1 MDNGL
6 IVDLIFALVLVLG
19 VVLGAKRGLFRSF
32 MALAAVLVALIG
44 ASLLTDA
51 LTGPVTEALMPRA
64 EKSVQEW
71 FDAAGRSPSG
81 EAPELEGAEP
91 QDGQPGESADTA
103 SPEPENADDAAS
115 PLAVTGLLKN
125 LLHFDLD
132 GAVRRSLRSAAQ
144 EAALTAVQTLLG
156 SVVRTVVF
164 LLCFLVLSLL
174 LRLVIA
180 AVDKVLG
187 LPVLN
192 TLNTAGGALFGLV
205 ESALLLFLVCDL
217 APKLGFKT
225 FTEYEGTY
233 LLSFFMS
240 HTPRGI
246 LSALLP

>member
-1 MDNGL
+1 MNNGFM
-6 IVDLIFALVLVLG
+6 IDAIFALVLVLG

-32 MALAAVLVALIG
+32 MALAAILVALIG

-71 FDAAGRSPSG
+71 FDTEGRTD
-81 EAPELEGAEP
+81 EREDAVM
-91 QDGQPGESADTA
+91 QDEQPGESADIA
-103 SPEPENADDAAS
+103 SPEPENADDDAS

-144 EAALTAVQTLLG
+144 EAALTAVRTLLG
-156 SVVRTVVF
+156 SVVRTIVF

-174 LRLVIA
+174 LRLVTAGI
-180 AVDKVLG
+180 DKVLD
-187 LPVLN
+187 LPMLN

-240 HTPRGI
+240 HTPRS
-246 LSALLP
+246 LCAALLA

>member
-51 LTGPVTEALMPRA
+51 LTGPVTDALMPRA

-81 EAPELEGAEP
+81 E
-91 QDGQPGESADTA
+91 SADTA
-103 SPEPENADDAAS
+103 SPEPENADDAS

-144 EAALTAVQTLLG
+144 EAALTAVRTLLG

-180 AVDKVLG
+180 VVDKVLG
-187 LPVLN
+187 LSVLN

-233 LLSFFMS
+233 LLSFFMNQ
-240 HTPRGI
+240 TPRGI

>member
-44 ASLLTDA
+44 ASLLTAA

-71 FDAAGRSPSG
+71 FDAEGRTD
-81 EAPELEGAEP
+81 EREDAVM
-91 QDGQPGESADTA
+91 QDEQPGESADTA
-103 SPEPENADDAAS
+103 SPEPENADDVS

-144 EAALTAVQTLLG
+144 EAALTAVRTLLG
-156 SVVRTVVF
+156 SVVRTIVF

-174 LRLVIA
+174 LRLVTAGI
-180 AVDKVLG
+180 DKVLD

-192 TLNTAGGALFGLV
+192 TLNTVGGGLFGLV

-240 HTPRGI
+240 HTPRS
-246 LSALLP
+246 LFAALLA

>member
-71 FDAAGRSPSG
+71 FDAAGRSSQG
-81 EAPELEGAEP
+81 EASALEGAVEQDEP
-91 QDGQPGESADTA
+91 SSESADMA
-103 SPEPENADDAAS
+103 SPAQGDADDVS
-115 PLAVTGLLKN
+115 PLAVTGILKN

-144 EAALTAVQTLLG
+144 EAALTAVRTLLG

-180 AVDKVLG
+180 VVDKALG

-217 APKLGFKT
+217 APKLGFKI
-225 FTEYEGTY
+225 FTAYEGTY
-233 LLSFFMS
+233 LLSFFMNQ
-240 HTPRGI
+240 TPRGI

>member
-1 MDNGL
+1 MNNGL
-6 IVDLIFALVLVLG
+6 MIDAIFALVLVLG

-32 MALAAVLVALIG
+32 MALAAILVALIG

-71 FDAAGRSPSG
+71 FDAAGHSP
-81 EAPELEGAEP
+81 APEGTEP
-91 QDGQPGESADTA
+91 QEEQPGEGANIASPAPETA
-103 SPEPENADDAAS
+103 SDESS
-115 PLAVTGLLKN
+115 PLAVTGLLKK

-144 EAALTAVQTLLG
+144 EAALTAVRTLLG
-156 SVVRTVVF
+156 SVVRTIVF

-180 AVDKVLG
+180 VVDKALG

-192 TLNTAGGALFGLV
+192 TLNTVGGGLFGLAQ
-205 ESALLLFLVCDL
+205 SALLLFLVCDL
-217 APKLGFKT
+217 APKLGFKA
-225 FTEYEGTY
+225 FSAYEGTY

-240 HTPRGI
+240 QTPRGV

>member
-1 MDNGL
+1 MNNGFM
-6 IVDLIFALVLVLG
+6 IDAIFALVLVLG

-32 MALAAVLVALIG
+32 MALAAILVALIG

-71 FDAAGRSPSG
+71 FDAAGRSSQG

-91 QDGQPGESADTA
+91 QDEQPGESADTA
-103 SPEPENADDAAS
+103 SPEPENADDDAS

-144 EAALTAVQTLLG
+144 EAALTAVRTLLG
-156 SVVRTVVF
+156 SVVRTIVF

-174 LRLVIA
+174 LRLVTAGI
-180 AVDKVLG
+180 DKVLD
-187 LPVLN
+187 LPMLN
-192 TLNTAGGALFGLV
+192 TLNTVGGGLFGLV

-225 FTEYEGTY
+225 FTEYEGSY

-240 HTPRGI
+240 HTPRS
-246 LSALLP
+246 LCAALLA

>member
-71 FDAAGRSPSG
+71 FDAAGRSSS
-81 EAPELEGAEP
+81 
-91 QDGQPGESADTA
+91 GESADTA
-103 SPEPENADDAAS
+103 SPEPENADDAS

-144 EAALTAVQTLLG
+144 EAALTAVRTLLG

-174 LRLVIA
+174 IRLVIA

-217 APKLGFKT
+217 APKLGFKI
-225 FTEYEGTY
+225 FTAYEGTY
-233 LLSFFMS
+233 LLSFFMNQ
-240 HTPRGI
+240 TPRGI

>member
-19 VVLGAKRGLFRSF
+19 IVLGAKRGLFRSF

-71 FDAAGRSPSG
+71 FDAAGQS
-81 EAPELEGAEP
+81 PELEGTEP
-91 QDGQPGESADTA
+91 QDEQPGESADTA
-103 SPEPENADDAAS
+103 SPKPENADDAS
-115 PLAVTGLLKN
+115 PLAVTGILKN

-144 EAALTAVQTLLG
+144 EVALTAVRTLLG

-180 AVDKVLG
+180 VVDKALG

-217 APKLGFKT
+217 APKLGFKI
-225 FTEYEGTY
+225 FTAYEGTY
-233 LLSFFMS
+233 LLSFFMNQ
-240 HTPRGI
+240 TPRGI

>member
-91 QDGQPGESADTA
+91 QDEQPGESADTA
-103 SPEPENADDAAS
+103 SPEPENADDAS

-144 EAALTAVQTLLG
+144 EAALTAVRTLLG

-174 LRLVIA
+174 IRLVIA

>member
-1 MDNGL
+1 MNNGL
-6 IVDLIFALVLVLG
+6 MIDAIFALVLVLG

-32 MALAAVLVALIG
+32 MALAAILVALIG

-71 FDAAGRSPSG
+71 FDAAGRSSQG
-81 EAPELEGAEP
+81 EAPALEGAVEQDEP
-91 QDGQPGESADTA
+91 SSESTDMV
-103 SPEPENADDAAS
+103 SPAQGDADDAS

-144 EAALTAVQTLLG
+144 EAALAAVRTLLG
-156 SVVRTVVF
+156 SVVRTIVF

-174 LRLVIA
+174 LRLVTVGI
-180 AVDKVLG
+180 DKVLD

-192 TLNTAGGALFGLV
+192 TLNTVGGGLFGLV

-240 HTPRGI
+240 HTPRS
-246 LSALLP
+246 LCAALLA

>member
-71 FDAAGRSPSG
+71 FDAAGRSSQG

-91 QDGQPGESADTA
+91 QDEQPGESADTA
-103 SPEPENADDAAS
+103 SPEPENADDDAS

-144 EAALTAVQTLLG
+144 EAALTAVRTLLG

-180 AVDKVLG
+180 VVDKALG

-217 APKLGFKT
+217 APKLGFKI
-225 FTEYEGTY
+225 FTAYEGTY
-233 LLSFFMS
+233 LLSFFMNQ
-240 HTPRGI
+240 TPRGI

>member
-32 MALAAVLVALIG
+32 MALAAILVALIG

-71 FDAAGRSPSG
+71 FDAEGRTD
-81 EAPELEGAEP
+81 EREDAVM
-91 QDGQPGESADTA
+91 QDEQPGESADTA
-103 SPEPENADDAAS
+103 SPEPENADDVS

-144 EAALTAVQTLLG
+144 EAALTAVRTLLG
-156 SVVRTVVF
+156 SVVRTIVF

-174 LRLVIA
+174 LRLVTAGI
-180 AVDKVLG
+180 DKVLD

-192 TLNTAGGALFGLV
+192 TLNTVGGALFGLV

-225 FTEYEGTY
+225 FTAYEGTY
-233 LLSFFMS
+233 LLSFFMNQ
-240 HTPRGI
+240 TPRGI

>member
-51 LTGPVTEALMPRA
+51 LTGPVTQALMPRA

-71 FDAAGRSPSG
+71 FDAAGRSP
-81 EAPELEGAEP
+81 ELEGAEP
-91 QDGQPGESADTA
+91 QDEQPGESADTA
-103 SPEPENADDAAS
+103 SPEPENADDAS

-144 EAALTAVQTLLG
+144 EAALTAVRTLLG

-180 AVDKVLG
+180 VVDKALA

-217 APKLGFKT
+217 APKLGFKI
-225 FTEYEGTY
+225 FTAYEGTY
-233 LLSFFMS
+233 LLSFFMNQ
-240 HTPRGI
+240 TPRGI

>member
-1 MDNGL
+1 MNNGL
-6 IVDLIFALVLVLG
+6 MIDAIFALVLVLG

-51 LTGPVTEALMPRA
+51 LTEPVTEALMPRA

-71 FDAAGRSPSG
+71 FDAAGRSP
-81 EAPELEGAEP
+81 ELEGTEP
-91 QDGQPGESADTA
+91 QEKQPGESADTA
-103 SPEPENADDAAS
+103 STEPENADDAS

-144 EAALTAVQTLLG
+144 EAALAAVRTLLG
-156 SVVRTVVF
+156 SVVRTIVF

-174 LRLVIA
+174 LRLLIA
-180 AVDKVLG
+180 VVDKVLG

-192 TLNTAGGALFGLV
+192 TLNTVGGALFGLV

-217 APKLGFKT
+217 APKLGFKI
-225 FTEYEGTY
+225 FTAYEGTY
-233 LLSFFMS
+233 LLSFFMNQ
-240 HTPRGI
+240 TPRGI

>member
-71 FDAAGRSPSG
+71 FDAEGRTD
-81 EAPELEGAEP
+81 EREDAVM
-91 QDGQPGESADTA
+91 QDEQPGESADTA
-103 SPEPENADDAAS
+103 SPEPENADDVS

-144 EAALTAVQTLLG
+144 EAALTAVRTLLG
-156 SVVRTVVF
+156 SVVRTIVF

-174 LRLVIA
+174 LRLVTAGI
-180 AVDKVLG
+180 DKVLD

-192 TLNTAGGALFGLV
+192 TLNTVGGALFGLV

-225 FTEYEGTY
+225 FTAYEGTY

>member
-51 LTGPVTEALMPRA
+51 LTGPVTDALMPRA

-81 EAPELEGAEP
+81 ETPELEGAEP

-103 SPEPENADDAAS
+103 SPEPENADDAS

-144 EAALTAVQTLLG
+144 EAALTAV
-156 SVVRTVVF
+156 
-164 LLCFLVLSLL
+164 LSLL

-180 AVDKVLG
+180 VVDKVLG

-217 APKLGFKT
+217 APKLGFKI
-225 FTEYEGTY
+225 FTAYEGTY
-233 LLSFFMS
+233 LLSFFMNQ
-240 HTPRGI
+240 TPRGI

>member
-51 LTGPVTEALMPRA
+51 LTGPVTQALMPRA

-71 FDAAGRSPSG
+71 FDAAGRSP
-81 EAPELEGAEP
+81 ELEGAEP
-91 QDGQPGESADTA
+91 QDEQPGESADTA
-103 SPEPENADDAAS
+103 SPEPENADDAS

-144 EAALTAVQTLLG
+144 EAALTAVRTLLG

-180 AVDKVLG
+180 VVDKALA

-217 APKLGFKT
+217 APKFGFKI
-225 FTEYEGTY
+225 FTAYEGTY
-233 LLSFFMS
+233 LLSFFMNQ
-240 HTPRGI
+240 TPRGI

>member
-1 MDNGL
+1 MIDA
-6 IVDLIFALVLVLG
+6 IFALVLVLG

-81 EAPELEGAEP
+81 E
-91 QDGQPGESADTA
+91 SADTA
-103 SPEPENADDAAS
+103 SPEPENADDAS

-144 EAALTAVQTLLG
+144 EAALTAVRTLLG

-180 AVDKVLG
+180 VVDKVLG

-205 ESALLLFLVCDL
+205 ESALRLFLVCDL

-233 LLSFFMS
+233 LLSFFMNQ
-240 HTPRGI
+240 TPRGI

>member
-71 FDAAGRSPSG
+71 FDTEGRTD
-81 EAPELEGAEP
+81 EREDAVM
-91 QDGQPGESADTA
+91 QDEQPGESADIA
-103 SPEPENADDAAS
+103 SPEPENADDAS

-144 EAALTAVQTLLG
+144 EAALTAVRTLLG

-225 FTEYEGTY
+225 FTAYEGTY